1 MKKYIAIDSR
11 FVFDTKNINDISLL
25 ICLAI
30 IKSVNKN
37 DGFASLSPLSIGHCI
52 FRREVSARELKSIK
66 EGLQSLL
73 DLDMIKL
80 TVGTN
85 ITRQC
90 YYNVSKLLDYS
101 DKSFYLSIS
110 KEEFNTIID
119 DSTLLVSSKRLR
131 YFLALVSTFDASQ
144 EIDKGLRYRFGHMY
158 LEYSANLINITSV
171 TARKYRKYF
180 EEKKLIFIVPHSQSR
195 SKTVDSYCR
204 YEDRFDIELFDRE
217 YRNLSPT
224 NANIVNRQRKY
235 IQKYNCMINRGT
247 EYPIEEVK
255 IIFEE
260 VLKWNHNK
268 LKKYKEANS
277 SFKPKLKDLAVF
289 KKYGLKE

>member
-11 FVFDTKNINDISLL
+11 FVFDTKSINDIPLL

-30 IKSVNKN
+30 VKSVNKN
-37 DGFASLSPLSIGHCI
+37 DEFASISPLSIGHCI
-52 FRREVSARELKSIK
+52 FRRDVSARELKSIR

-80 TVGTN
+80 IVGTN
-85 ITRQC
+85 INKQC
-90 YYNVSKLLDYS
+90 YYNVSKLFEYN
-101 DKSFYLSIS
+101 DKTFYLSIS

-144 EIDKGLRYRFGHMY
+144 EIDKKLRYRFGHMY
-158 LEYSANLINITSV
+158 LEYSANLINITTA

-180 EEKKLIFIVPHSQSR
+180 EEKKLIHVVPHSQSR

-224 NANIVNRQRKY
+224 NANSINRQRKY
-235 IQKYNCMINRGT
+235 IQKYNCMINRGI

-268 LKKYKEANS
+268 LKKYKESNS
-277 SFKPKLKDLAVF
+277 SFEPKLKDLTVF